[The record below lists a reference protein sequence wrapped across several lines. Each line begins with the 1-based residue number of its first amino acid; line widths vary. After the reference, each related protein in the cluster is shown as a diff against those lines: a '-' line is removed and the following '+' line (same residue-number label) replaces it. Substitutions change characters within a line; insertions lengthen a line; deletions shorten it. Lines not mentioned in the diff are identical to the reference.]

1 MMMGTRADC
10 ERYAKWPK
18 EDLQANMAFMRAFS
32 RELKDSDAFVSSEGL
47 AFPDQAKL
55 VRAGSDGLPITDG
68 IFPEAKE
75 FLMGY
80 LDRRRGKPR
89 TGLSDRRAGVFGARP
104 RWSPRD
110 NAHRGAPGDERSPES
125 TAVTGGPPDIPIER
139 LLRDLTRWCS
149 GA

>member
-1 MMMGTRADC
+1 MMGTRADC

-32 RELKDSDAFVSSEGL
+32 RELKDSGAFVSSEGL

-80 LDRRRGKPR
+80 WIVDVESPEQAYQIAA
-89 TGLSDRRAGVFGARP
+89 RASLAPAPAGARGTMP
-104 RWSPRD
+104 IEVRQVMS
-110 NAHRGAPGDERSPES
+110 
-125 TAVTGGPPDIPIER
+125 GPPKE
-139 LLRDLTRWCS
+139 LL
-149 GA
+149 